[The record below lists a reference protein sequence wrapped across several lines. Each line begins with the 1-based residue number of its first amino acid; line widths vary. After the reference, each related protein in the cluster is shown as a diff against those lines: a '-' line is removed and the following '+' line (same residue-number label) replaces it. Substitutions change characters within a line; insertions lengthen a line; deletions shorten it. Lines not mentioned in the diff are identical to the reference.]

1 MRLDLLNPYSEQE
14 TPSDKL
20 SVLDIKAQDERGR
33 WFNVEM
39 QMHLGRALA
48 PRLLYYWAR
57 LYGAQLVEGDEYDQL
72 RQTISI
78 CFLNQTMFHQREA
91 YHSVFGLWERPR
103 QLCLAE
109 HLEIHLL
116 EIPKFHRAVEAL
128 REPLDF
134 WLYFL
139 QNGKELDADALPSR
153 LARPEIQQAMEVLKM
168 FSQSELERDRYE
180 NRLKGWRD
188 YRALVRA
195 REEAIQERDEV
206 TRERDEVTRKWDEAA
221 RERDEVTRKWDEAA
235 RKRDEVTRERDE
247 VTRKWDDATRERDQA
262 IERRDV
268 ALEVNRRNLSRRIQ
282 LCQRLLGQAQTP
294 CDQLMA
300 RSLDD
305 LQSLADQLEQQLPD
319 P

>member
-1 MRLDLLNPYSEQE
+1 MGPAGRDVVDVVEVLAVIPGIDPRVDIAFKKVFGSPAWTGLTISLIDAVLRPGPGRHLVRLDLLNPYSEQE

-91 YHSVFGLWERPR
+91 YHSVFGLWERTR
-103 QLCLAE
+103 QLCLTE

-153 LARPEIQQAMEVLKM
+153 LARPEIQQAMEVLSCGQ
-168 FSQSELERDRYE
+168 FSSAGSGHSAAHSTARQAASGR
-180 NRLKGWRD
+180 
-188 YRALVRA
+188 RAHQMCSVEICPCR
-195 REEAIQERDEV
+195 IDF
-206 TRERDEVTRKWDEAA
+206 
-221 RERDEVTRKWDEAA
+221 
-235 RKRDEVTRERDE
+235 
-247 VTRKWDDATRERDQA
+247 
-262 IERRDV
+262 
-268 ALEVNRRNLSRRIQ
+268 SRRAWVEIA
-282 LCQRLLGQAQTP
+282 LIG
-294 CDQLMA
+294 
-300 RSLDD
+300 RST
-305 LQSLADQLEQQLPD
+305 SMRRRG
-319 P
+319 